1 MKVDRDLSCLFS
13 VVCLLLFCFGLVVSF
28 CVLCV
33 CACVLLLYS
42 VLGPAGEP
50 ARANAYKKKQE
61 ANEERNSRVPAAVLF
76 VSC

>member
-1 MKVDRDLSCLFS
+1 MKVDRDLSCFVFCWLF
-13 VVCLLLFCFGLVVSF
+13 VVVLFCLVVSF

-42 VLGPAGEP
+42 GLGPAGEP
-50 ARANAYKKKQE
+50 ARASAYKKKQE
-61 ANEERNSRVPAAVLF
+61 ANEERNSRAPAAVLF